1 MAKPI
6 IFVIG
11 ASGNIGSAT
20 IQALSTKY
28 ADKLEIRAG
37 VRNPDKLT
45 KLNCL
50 SPQLSRQKWGQKEKL
65 KETLKGVDALFIV
78 TAGGISLSLLCSHFE
93 MANLLSLSLE
103 HQAMSEVYHTSPLAK
118 YADKLEIRAGVRN
131 PDKADK
137 IKLPGV
143 TIVQQKWG
151 QKEKLKETLKGV
163 DALFIVTP
171 GVENRGP
178 WPLQSREAAKETDVK
193 FILVVSVLTNS
204 LTDTIFGRQ
213 FTELE
218 GKVSSL
224 GVPYAFL
231 RLPLFVDNKL
241 GIQRYHSGPVYLLWS
256 LSPDKPF
263 TPVVVE
269 DAGNA
274 AAVILSDYT
283 KHTNKTYSVVSDRY
297 THSDLAKAFTEG
309 SRKRIKYVQVP
320 YDACKRR
327 FLGKGYPEWQVDGI
341 LEIFKLID
349 NDSCPPVNNQ
359 ADLSVYKTLTGEE
372 PTSIKA

>member
-11 ASGNIGSAT
+11 ASGNVGSAT
-20 IQALSTKY
+20 IQALS
-28 ADKLEIRAG
+28 
-37 VRNPDKLT
+37 
-45 KLNCL
+45 
-50 SPQLSRQKWGQKEKL
+50 
-65 KETLKGVDALFIV
+65 
-78 TAGGISLSLLCSHFE
+78 
-93 MANLLSLSLE
+93 
-103 HQAMSEVYHTSPLAK
+103 AK

-143 TIVQQKWG
+143 TIVQAEMG
-151 QKEKLKETLKGV
+151 AKEKLKETLKGV

-178 WPLQSREAAKETDVK
+178 LAIATAEAAKEADVK

-231 RLPLFVDNKL
+231 RLPLFVDNNWGSKDT
-241 GIQRYHSGPVYLLWS
+241 IQGQSTFYGPV
-256 LSPDKPF
+256 SPDKPF

-297 THSDLAKAFTEG
+297 THSDLAKAFTEALG
-309 SRKRIKYVQVP
+309 REIKYVQVP
-320 YDACKRR
+320 YDAAKQA

-349 NDSCPPVNNQ
+349 NDSPVTNQ

-372 PTSIKA
+372 PTSIKAWVAKYGAAFK